1 MSDSN
6 RQDVK
11 WNAENMMHNARSLQ
25 RVVQDIEQ
33 GSKQSSESDLLL
45 FRGQLLAVPIL
56 LSLAA
61 EIALKALLCWEK
73 NKTPVQSH
81 DLFKLYLS
89 LGENTRELLE
99 GRMRKVSPNSIRADH
114 PGMQNL
120 NPDFQEMF
128 AAKMYPM
135 RDVFCSHRDS
145 HTHYRY
151 LYENHRG
158 RFEQGEI
165 NHALNVIVDVY
176 NEKRRNS
183 TQMW

>member
-1 MSDSN
+1 MSDDES
-6 RQDVK
+6 QDVK
-11 WNAENMMHNARSLQ
+11 WNAENMMDNARSLQ
-25 RVVQDIEQ
+25 RVAQDIEQ
-33 GSKQSSESDLLL
+33 NVTQSLKSDLLL
-45 FRGQLLAVPIL
+45 FSGRLLAVPIL

-81 DLFKLYLS
+81 DLLKLYQS

-99 GRMRKVSPNSIRADH
+99 ARMRKVSPNSIRADQ

-120 NPDFQEMF
+120 NPDLQEMF
-128 AAKMYPM
+128 SAKRYPM

-151 LYENHRG
+151 LYENHQG
-158 RFEQGEI
+158 RFEHGEI

-176 NEKRRNS
+176 CEKRRKS
-183 TQMW
+183 TPSW